1 MGSSMRVQGLASVV
15 LSGLLLLLSFPGI
28 SAAAQGATL
37 ARVKAR
43 GTLAC
48 GTNAHLAGFAQADP
62 SGDWAGFDVD
72 YCRAIAA
79 VIFND
84 PSKVSFVSLAAT
96 DRLSALQ
103 SGKIDVLA
111 DNIPWT
117 LSREPGRGVLFTAIN
132 FFDGEGFM
140 VHQKLNISS
149 VLELSGGSICVQQG
163 TTNELDLADFFH
175 AHQMRYQAVGFSTA
189 DAALKAYANGAC
201 DAIASESAWLY
212 AQRVSLSDS
221 GDNVILPEIVSKE
234 ALGLLVRQGDDQWFN
249 LVKWVHYAM
258 VDAEDMGVSSQNV
271 DGKITSDDPDTREL
285 LGVEGDFGEALGLP
299 KDWAYRLIKLVG
311 NYGEVFDRNLGDG
324 SNLKMKRG
332 LNALWSRGGLQYAP
346 PVR

>member
-1 MGSSMRVQGLASVV
+1 MRVRGLASAIFC
-15 LSGLLLLLSFPGI
+15 GLLLILSFCSGG
-28 SAAAQGATL
+28 AAAQVPTL
-37 ARVKAR
+37 ERVKAR

-48 GTNAHLAGFAQADP
+48 GVNPRLPGFAQVDP
-62 SGDWAGFDVD
+62 GGNWSGLDVD

-84 PSKVSFVSLAAT
+84 PSKATFVSIAAT

-103 SGKIDVLA
+103 SGEIDVLA

-117 LSREPGRGVLFTAIN
+117 LSREPARGVLFTAIN

-163 TTNELDLADFFH
+163 TANEVNLADFFH
-175 AHQMRYQAVGFSTA
+175 AHQMRYVAVGFTTA
-189 DAALKAYANGAC
+189 DAALRAYANGAC
-201 DAIASESAWLY
+201 DAIASESSWLY
-212 AQRVSLSDS
+212 AQRISLSNP

-234 ALGLLVRQGDDQWFN
+234 AFGLLVRQGDDQWFN

-258 VDAEDMGVSSQNV
+258 VDAEDIGVSSQNV
-271 DGKITSDDPDTREL
+271 DGKITSDDPDIRKL
-285 LGVEGDFGEALGLP
+285 LGAEGDFGEALGLS
-299 KDWAYRLIKLVG
+299 KDWAYRAIKLVG
-311 NYGEVFDRNLGDG
+311 NYGEAFDRNLGDG

>member
-1 MGSSMRVQGLASVV
+1 MRVQGLASVI
-15 LSGLLLLLSFPGI
+15 LCGLLLLLGFPGFG
-28 SAAAQGATL
+28 AAAEAATL
-37 ARVKAR
+37 DRVKAR
-43 GTLAC
+43 GHLVC
-48 GTNAHLAGFAQADP
+48 GTSAHLTGFAEADP
-62 SGDWAGFDVD
+62 SGEWSGFDVD

-84 PSKVSFVSLAAT
+84 PTKVTFLSLAAP

-103 SGKIDVLA
+103 TGTIDVLA

-163 TTNELDLADFFH
+163 TTNEINLADFFH
-175 AHQMRYQAVGFSTA
+175 AHQMRYQAVGFATA
-189 DAALKAYANGAC
+189 DAALKAYVDGAC
-201 DAIASESAWLY
+201 DAIASESSWLY
-212 AQRVSLSDS
+212 AQRVGLSAPA
-221 GDNVILPEIVSKE
+221 DNVILPEIVSKE
-234 ALGLLVRQGDDQWFN
+234 AFGLLVRQGDDQWFN
-249 LVKWVHYAM
+249 LVKWVHYVM
-258 VDAEDMGVSSQNV
+258 VDAEDAGVSSQNV
-271 DGKITSDDPDTREL
+271 DSKMASEDPDIRKL
-285 LGVEGDFGEALGLP
+285 LGAEGDFGEALGLS
-299 KDWAYRLIKLVG
+299 KDWAYRLLKLVG